1 MSGTTTTLA
10 AENVLRLNL
19 GWLDYLLVAIYFVFV
34 LGIGFIARSQ
44 ISTSLDF
51 FLSGRRLPAWVT
63 GLAFISANLGAIEVM
78 GMSANGAQ
86 YGMPTAHYFW
96 IGAVPAML
104 FLGVV
109 MMPFYYGS
117 KVRSVPEFML
127 RRFGPGTHLVNG
139 ISFAVAQ
146 ILIAGINLY
155 ALATVVNLLLGWP
168 LWLSIVVAAA
178 IVLAYTT
185 LGGLSAAIYN
195 EVMQFFVILA
205 LLIPLTIVGLIRVGG
220 WSGLVDK

>member
-1 MSGTTTTLA
+1 MTTLMA
-10 AENVLRLNL
+10 DNVLRLNL
-19 GWLDYLLVAIYFVFV
+19 GWLDYVLVAIYFVFV

-63 GLAFISANLGAIEVM
+63 GLAFISANLGAVEIM

-86 YGMPTAHYFW
+86 IGLSTMHYYW

-104 FLGVV
+104 FLGMV

-117 KVRSVPEFML
+117 KVRSVPEFMR
-127 RRFGPGTHLVNG
+127 RRFGPGAHLVNA

-146 ILIAGINLY
+146 VLIAG
-155 ALATVVNLLLGWP
+155 VNLFLLSTVINALLGWP
-168 LWLSIVVAAA
+168 PGS
-178 IVLAYTT
+178 
-185 LGGLSAAIYN
+185 
-195 EVMQFFVILA
+195 
-205 LLIPLTIVGLIRVGG
+205 R
-220 WSGLVDK
+220 

>member
-1 MSGTTTTLA
+1 MSETTTILA

-19 GWLDYLLVAIYFVFV
+19 GWLDYVLVAIYFVFV

-63 GLAFISANLGAIEVM
+63 GLAFISANLGAIEIM
-78 GMSANGAQ
+78 GMAANGAEV
-86 YGMPTAHYFW
+86 GLSTMHYYW

-117 KVRSVPEFML
+117 KVRSVPEFMR
-127 RRFGPGTHLVNG
+127 RRFGPGAHLVNAV
-139 ISFAVAQ
+139 SFALAQ
-146 ILIAGINLY
+146 VLIAGVNLFL
-155 ALATVVNLLLGWP
+155 LATVVNALLGWP
-168 LWLSIVVAAA
+168 
-178 IVLAYTT
+178 
-185 LGGLSAAIYN
+185 
-195 EVMQFFVILA
+195 
-205 LLIPLTIVGLIRVGG
+205 R
-220 WSGLVDK
+220 